1 MKMDY
6 YKILELNETCTK
18 EEIKKKYYEL
28 SKKYHP
34 DKNNGSDEKFKM
46 INEAYETL
54 YDDEKREK
62 YKIKRYFKNIDFTEE
77 DYELIKKYYYSLINS
92 NEFKL
97 MKLLYNSIPE
107 NIKISLWN
115 RFKKMNS
122 KSIVKLEKTIDITEL
137 SSDAT
142 INLLISKDDYEKNTL
157 KIIHINSKCGFYYL
171 YIRKFENITLHN
183 VDCLLKLHF
192 YIRD

>member
-1 MKMDY
+1 MDY
-6 YKILELNETCTK
+6 YEILELNTQCSK
-18 EEIKKKYYEL
+18 EQIKKKYYEL

-34 DKNNGSDEKFKM
+34 DKNNGDDEKFKL

-54 YDDEKREK
+54 YDDELREK
-62 YKIKRYFKNIDFTEE
+62 YKIKKYFKNIDFTEE
-77 DYELIKKYYYSLINS
+77 DYELIKNYYYSLINS

-97 MKLLYNSIPE
+97 MRLLYDSIPE

-115 RFKKMNS
+115 RFKKANS
-122 KSIVKLEKTIDITEL
+122 KEMVKLEKTIDITEL
-137 SSDAT
+137 SNDAT
-142 INLLISKDDYEKNTL
+142 INLLISKTDHENNTL
-157 KIIHINSKCGFYYL
+157 KIIHINSKNGYYYL
-171 YIRKFENITLHN
+171 YIRKFDNIIVNN